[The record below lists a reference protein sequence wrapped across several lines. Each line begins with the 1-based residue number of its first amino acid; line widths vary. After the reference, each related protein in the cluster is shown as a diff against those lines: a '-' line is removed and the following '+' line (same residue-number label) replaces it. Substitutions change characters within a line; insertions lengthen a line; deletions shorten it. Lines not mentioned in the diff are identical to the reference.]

1 MEVFVV
7 LIFVAVIVVGYMIA
21 KTKRGQTTTAQ
32 QTTAPRIAYSGK
44 SYPFSEVANDAN
56 FPHVRSIH
64 TKIRGVTKENP
75 DGANR
80 QQIIKQYC
88 RRGDALFLV
97 REPNNPFDPNAIQV
111 RRIVYGVTEDKHR
124 LGEQIGYVSRD
135 LAEDLAPKMDH
146 EGFVLM
152 AWIMNVAGGEDN
164 KSLGVNIQI
173 EEYRPAKH
181 RATTRLKTNRRK
193 ATH

>member
-1 MEVFVV
+1 MEVFVALV
-7 LIFVAVIVVGYMIA
+7 FVAVIVIGYMIA
-21 KTKRGQTTTAQ
+21 KTKGMQPTTAQ
-32 QTTAPRIAYSGK
+32 QTTAPQISYSGK
-44 SYPFSEVANDAN
+44 SYPFSEVTHDVN

-75 DGANR
+75 DGTNR
-80 QQIIKQYC
+80 QQIINQYC

-97 REPNNPFDPNAIQV
+97 REPNNPVDPNAIQV

-124 LGEQIGYVSRD
+124 LGEQIGYVSRE